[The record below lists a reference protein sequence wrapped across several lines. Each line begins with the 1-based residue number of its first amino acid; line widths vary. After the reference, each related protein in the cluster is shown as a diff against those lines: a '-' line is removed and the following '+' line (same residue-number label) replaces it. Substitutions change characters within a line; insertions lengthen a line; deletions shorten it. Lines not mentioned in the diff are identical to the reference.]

1 MSLELWLLVQGFPI
15 PSRTQDSVQLTSEA
29 PGPTEPWSSHSL
41 DCLPDM
47 RQMFTP
53 PEDQGDFDHLG
64 SSAPSQVFAPPH
76 LLTDSL
82 LQFLDRDSGRQPSP
96 EPDPFA
102 VAHQEVSDE
111 LNLPETPRSGA
122 DAQ

>member
-1 MSLELWLLVQGFPI
+1 
-15 PSRTQDSVQLTSEA
+15 
-29 PGPTEPWSSHSL
+29 
-41 DCLPDM
+41 M